1 MQLLLLLL
9 LLLSEQDL
17 RGSDLEN
24 MSLSKRFLKDGER
37 AGVSTAPGSQGI
49 QAVTETQRQP
59 QAWLQAKRKQEAPSA
74 WFQFSSVQ
82 FSRSVASDSLRPHEL
97 QHARPP
103 CPSPTPRVV

>member
-1 MQLLLLLL
+1 MSPYLYSTGKYIHYLIIKYGKEQNTPNTMQLLLLLL

-59 QAWLQAKRKQEAPSA
+59 QAWLQANRKQEAPSA
-74 WFQFSSVQ
+74 
-82 FSRSVASDSLRPHEL
+82 
-97 QHARPP
+97 
-103 CPSPTPRVV
+103 